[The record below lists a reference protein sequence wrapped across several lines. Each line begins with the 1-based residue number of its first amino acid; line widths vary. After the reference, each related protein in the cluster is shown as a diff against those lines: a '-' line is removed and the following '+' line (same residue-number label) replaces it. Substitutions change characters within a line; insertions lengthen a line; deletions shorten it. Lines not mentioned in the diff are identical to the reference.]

1 MTQSK
6 KYSYRVVEENKV
18 WSAEILRRASSKKTI
33 VSKKQ
38 DGFASEAEAK
48 DWGEQQVVAFLKNMN
63 ERELNKRREKKGE
76 APR

>member
-48 DWGEQQVVAFLKNMN
+48 SWGEQQVVAFLKNMN